1 MKKILTV
8 FAILMVGFIGGCS
21 CDEGSGVTTIL
32 PKANIKDP
40 SGNMKQSG
48 GAYELNFGDV
58 IVGDVKMIELEV
70 SNTGENDLRLETP
83 TLSGS
88 NEFSAK
94 LIANELK
101 PGKKTSLQ
109 ITYSPQDVGVDTA
122 TLTLKTNDRDN
133 PSITINLK
141 GRGIIAEIEV
151 CLKDQNRCN
160 DDNKTELSIDF
171 GSVAYGQESK
181 RYTFTVANK
190 GDAELNVFDV
200 KVLQCPYT
208 KVNCELEEME
218 VPTYP
223 EFVYEPSEV
232 VGKYRGGEV
241 REFQIYYKPVNGGS
255 DRGALVI
262 SSEDPNEREVYIILN
277 GTCIAP
283 RVCPQPPYSIDFG
296 EVVIGQTKEMTF
308 DLTSCGTEKLIISK
322 MEYSA
327 TTSDEFGW
335 VETPALPIELN
346 VGEKYTL
353 KVKYTP
359 KDTIEDTGRIEVST
373 NDPQSP
379 NGYISV
385 RGKGKEGPSC
395 NLVVDPTE
403 LDFGSIVKG
412 KTSSEKPIMLTN
424 TGELDCTIT
433 SFTKIQGPDS
443 FKMTRPDFSNPVTI
457 KPGNSL
463 AVYFTYTPAIIGA
476 EQSRWR
482 VVSNDKETP
491 NQDVIL
497 KGEGVNTQPCIIE
510 ATPNPVQFGLVQLGT
525 SKTVSVTLKNTGGQ
539 NCFISGL
546 KFDASSSPYFTLGN
560 FPIPKTLMPSAT
572 AKFDVTF
579 KPRDI
584 KTETGKILVEIL
596 SGFLPKTAATIPV
609 SGGGTGPKVCVNPQ
623 KVEYGIVNIGSS
635 ADQTVEVINCGTAD
649 LDISSIKLSAQSS
662 PDFSIVGSVPTGKYA
677 AGEKKTV
684 TVRYKPMEE
693 GEDKGKLDIA
703 STDPI
708 DPVYSVVLHGYGA
721 DPNTQ
726 CGNVTGRVCSPGQE
740 IWIGGAKVCVGSK
753 CTISDPDGYFTLS
766 CVPVGQQ
773 TVHIEAGS
781 FTTDV
786 PVEVK
791 NRETTDIGAQC
802 VKSNAKI
809 AVMQGQWDAME
820 DILDQLKLPYTLYPQ
835 DDTSVVDNY
844 STLSKYDILIINC
857 GAGESL
863 DSNTI
868 NNLKNWVLAG
878 NSFMASDYAYDYF
891 EKAFPNAV
899 DFYGDDNTTNAAQ
912 SGGSARGIQGC
923 TAPLMCDI
931 IDQNMVALMGVNQ
944 VGISSICWAT
954 ADSAAPDAVV
964 HIEGDVYNKQQKN
977 PVIVSYKPTQTSGRI
992 VFASFHL
999 KDQNA
1004 ANMKKIFFYLIFQ
1017 M

>member
-1 MKKILTV
+1 MKKV
-8 FAILMVGFIGGCS
+8 FIAVIIIIMGLIGGCS
-21 CDEGSGVTTIL
+21 CDDTSGVTTIL

-40 SGNMKQSG
+40 SGNMKQNG
-48 GAYELNFGDV
+48 DAYELNFGDV
-58 IVGDVKMIELEV
+58 IVGSVKMIELEI
-70 SNTGENDLRLETP
+70 SNTGENNLVLETP
-83 TLSGS
+83 VINSST
-88 NEFSAK
+88 EFSAK
-94 LIANELK
+94 LLDKEIQ

-109 ITYSPQDVGVDTA
+109 ITYSPQDVGEDAA
-122 TLTLKTNDRDN
+122 TLTLKTNDKEN
-133 PSITINLK
+133 SAITINLK
-141 GRGIIAEIEV
+141 GRGILADIEV
-151 CLKDQNRCN
+151 CLKDQNKCN
-160 DDNKTELSIDF
+160 DENKTELSIDF
-171 GSVAYGQESK
+171 GSITFGQESK

-190 GDAELNVFDV
+190 GDSDLNIFDA
-200 KVLQCPYT
+200 KILQCPFT
-208 KVNCELEEME
+208 KPDCELREME
-218 VPTYP
+218 VPTYS
-223 EFVYEPSEV
+223 EFIYEPSDI
-232 VGKYRGGEV
+232 VGTYKGGQIK
-241 REFQIYYKPVNGGS
+241 EFQIYYKPVNGGS
-255 DRGALVI
+255 DKGALVI
-262 SSEDPNEREVYIILN
+262 SSEDPNEGNVHILFN

-283 RVCPQPPYSIDFG
+283 RICPQPPYSIDFG
-296 EVVIGQTKEMTF
+296 NVVVGQTKEMTF
-308 DLTSCGTEKLIISK
+308 DLTSCGTEKLVISK
-322 MEYSA
+322 MEYST

-335 VETPALPIELN
+335 VETPTLPIELN
-346 VGEKYTL
+346 PQDKYTI

-359 KDTIEDTGRIEVST
+359 KDVGEDTGRIEVNT

-379 NGYISV
+379 NGYITV
-385 RGKGKEGPSC
+385 KGNGKEGPSC

-403 LDFGSIVKG
+403 LDFGSIVQG

-457 KPGNSL
+457 KQGNSL
-463 AVYFTYTPAIIGA
+463 TVYFTYTPSVLGA

-497 KGEGVNTQPCIIE
+497 KGEGVKTQPCVLE
-510 ATPNPVQFGLVQLGT
+510 ATPNPIQFGLVQLGT
-525 SKTVSVTLKNTGGQ
+525 SKTISVTLQNTGGQ

-560 FPIPKTLMPSAT
+560 FPIPKTLMPNAT

-623 KVEYGIVNIGSS
+623 KVEYGIVNIGSNS
-635 ADQTVEVINCGTAD
+635 DQAVEVINCGTAD
-649 LDISSIKLSAQSS
+649 LDINSIKLSAQSS
-662 PDFSIVGSVPTGKYA
+662 TDFSIVGSVPTGKYA

-693 GEDKGKLDIA
+693 GEDKGKLDIS

-820 DILDQLKLPYTLYPQ
+820 FILNDLKLPYTLYSQ
-835 DDTSVVDNY
+835 GDYRVVSDYNE
-844 STLSKYDILIINC
+844 LKKYDILIINC
-857 GAGESL
+857 GAIENL
-863 DSNTI
+863 DSNVI
-868 NNLKNWVLAG
+868 SNLQNWVMAG

-899 DFYGDDNTTNAAQ
+899 DFYGDDNSADSAQ
-912 SGGSARGIQGC
+912 SGGSARGMTGC
-923 TAPLMCDI
+923 TAPLPCDI
-931 IDQNMVALMGVNQ
+931 TDQNLVALMGINQ

-954 ADSAAPDAVV
+954 ADSAGQDTIV

-999 KDQNA
+999 RDQNA
-1004 ANMKKIFFYLIFQ
+1004 ANMEKIFFYLIFQ